1 MDGPF
6 GCHSLFYLANL
17 PKFSYYSNR
26 RFHFATGSGNSSFC
40 QRRHSYSFNMS
51 LRFRIRRTLQ
61 VIYQLP
67 GRRNTR
73 FWRGQL
79 LSNIFDSH
87 IIKLTKS
94 HSNDFLLLLLL
105 LKLLMIT
112 AQHNILNLALVT
124 VLSLKCKSCIFT

>member
-17 PKFSYYSNR
+17 PKFSYYYCSNR

-87 IIKLTKS
+87 IIKLTKN
-94 HSNDFLLLLLL
+94 HSSKFLLLL
-105 LKLLMIT
+105 LKLVMIT
-112 AQHNILNLALVT
+112 VQHIILNLALVT

>member
-6 GCHSLFYLANL
+6 GCHSVFFLTNL
-17 PKFSYYSNR
+17 PKFSYYYYSNR

-61 VIYQLP
+61 VIYHLP
-67 GRRNTR
+67 GRRNKR

-79 LSNIFDSH
+79 LPNIFDSYM
-87 IIKLTKS
+87 IKLTKS
-94 HSNDFLLLLLL
+94 HSNDFLLV
-105 LKLLMIT
+105 
-112 AQHNILNLALVT
+112 LVPAPPPPPPRFSDLPT
-124 VLSLKCKSCIFT
+124 VLKCILYEQ